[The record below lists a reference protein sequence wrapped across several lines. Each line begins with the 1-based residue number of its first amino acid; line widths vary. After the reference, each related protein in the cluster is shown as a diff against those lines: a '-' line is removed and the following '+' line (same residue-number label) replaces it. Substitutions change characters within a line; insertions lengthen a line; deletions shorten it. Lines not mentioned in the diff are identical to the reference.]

1 MKRWAL
7 LLLLSPLLATPTA
20 DYLSA
25 KQKFDLIENDKL
37 RPGSRLTL
45 TPRELN
51 AYVETEAGQYA
62 PQGGIRE
69 PKLELADGSATGAAL
84 VDFLKLRQAAGKPPA
99 GWLMTKLLAGEHPV
113 RVTARI
119 QSGSGRATV
128 DVQSVE
134 ISGIVVDGKMLDYL
148 MEHYLFAYFPD
159 AKVGRPFDLSHR
171 IDRLEVKPKGVDVVA
186 SR

>member
-7 LLLLSPLLATPTA
+7 LLLLSPLVATPTN

-25 KQKFDLIENDKL
+25 KQKFDLIETDKL
-37 RPGSRLTL
+37 KPGSRVTL

-51 AYVETEAGQYA
+51 AYVATEAQQYA
-62 PQGGIRE
+62 PQGLRE
-69 PKLELADGSATGAAL
+69 PKVQLGDGQATGEAL
-84 VDFLKLRQAAGKPPA
+84 VDFVKLRQAAGKPP
-99 GWLMTKLLAGEHPV
+99 GWLLTKLLSGERPV

-128 DVQSVE
+128 DVEAVE
-134 ISGIVVDGKMLDYL
+134 ISGMTIDGKMLDFL
-148 MEHYLFAYFPD
+148 IEHYLIPQFPD
-159 AKVGRPFDLSHR
+159 AKVGRPFELGHR
-171 IDRLEVKPKGVDVVA
+171 VDRLEVKPKGVDVAV